1 MAKTV
6 DQLFSRVKYVPHDD
20 LPYKGGEVFVNGTKI
35 ESVRSLKYDH
45 GAGTI
50 PMVTLELNATYEID
64 ELVKLNVTVPNETT
78 EDALR
83 CISLVRQLDRD
94 FEKKLVDRI
103 YSALI
108 DTRTEE
114 NSAERA
120 SEILDYILEDY

>member
-1 MAKTV
+1 MAKTI

-35 ESVRSLKYDH
+35 EDVRSIKYDH
-45 GAGTI
+45 EPGTL
-50 PMVTLELNATYEID
+50 PMVTLELNATCEID
-64 ELVKLNVTVPNETT
+64 ELVKLNVIVPNETT

-83 CISLVRQLDRD
+83 CISLVRQLDGD
-94 FEKKLVDRI
+94 FEKKLVDRV
-103 YSALI
+103 YSALL

-114 NSAERA
+114 DSAERA